1 MTDPA
6 ASTAEPLAS
15 LAELELKAVLDAA
28 VDAVVVID
36 SSGTI
41 ETFNRAAERLFGY
54 SASELL
60 GQNVALLMPEP
71 HQSRHD
77 AYLGHHL
84 QTGQRKVIGR
94 GREMTARRSDGTLFP
109 IFLSVGRV
117 TGPGKPRFVGLM
129 SDISER
135 RRVENAMRRER
146 DRAQAYLDLAEVIL
160 LAVDRE
166 GKVTLINRKGSEIMG
181 WEERDLLGR
190 DWLETCVPE
199 AQREAAR
206 HLHHLVV
213 GDIAAPGQYSE
224 HEVITRS
231 GEHKLVAWR
240 HSPLR
245 DELGT
250 VIGSLSSGEDI
261 TERRLAEESLRK
273 SEQLLTDAQAI
284 AGLGNFEIGLDHE
297 HTYWSREMFHILGMP
312 SLQAPLPLAEFLDR
326 HVHVADRER
335 LETAWRRMV
344 REDGEMDLGYRL
356 VRADGHLR
364 HVHSLA
370 RIAKDPQGR
379 RQVTGTIHDVTESQ
393 QAQEEIRQAQ
403 ERMTQFA
410 RLSTMGEMAAG
421 LAHEINQPLTAI
433 TNYSQAL
440 KRMLASSA
448 EQDPED
454 IELAL
459 SQISAQALRAGEVIR
474 RLRSFVKNREARTEP
489 IAPSRLVSEL
499 LALVEPDARLN
510 DIRLKVEMDDPLPD
524 LTCDPVQ
531 IQQVLINLVRNAIDA
546 TNEANALDRE
556 VLLEVRRH
564 DGDVVISVADHGPG
578 ISAEVAAHLGDPFYT
593 TKSSGTGLGIAIS
606 RSILRAHGGKLGHRP
621 TPGGGATVFFTL
633 PVLSGRE
640 Q

>member
-6 ASTAEPLAS
+6 IIPVEPPAS
-15 LAELELKAVLDAA
+15 LAELELEAVLDAA

-36 SSGTI
+36 ALGFI

-54 SASELL
+54 PATEVL
-60 GQNVALLMPEP
+60 GQNVSVLMPEP

-94 GREMTARRSDGTLFP
+94 GREMTARRKDGTLFP
-109 IFLSVGRV
+109 VFLSVGRV
-117 TGPGKPRFVGLM
+117 ASPGKPRFVGLM

-135 RRVENAMRRER
+135 RRVENALRRER

-160 LAVDRE
+160 LAIDCE
-166 GKVTLINRKGSEIMG
+166 GKVTLVNRKGSEILG
-181 WEERDLLGR
+181 WEERELLGR

-199 AQREAAR
+199 SQREPAR
-206 HLHHLVV
+206 QLHGLVV

-231 GEHKLVAWR
+231 GERKLVAWR

-261 TERRLAEESLRK
+261 TERKRAEESLRK

-284 AGLGNFEIGLDHE
+284 ARLGNFEIGLDHQ
-297 HTYWSREMFHILGMP
+297 HTYWSREMFHLLGLP
-312 SLQAPLPLAEFLDR
+312 SLQEPLPLKDFVDR

-335 LETAWRRMV
+335 LEKAWLAMV
-344 REDGEMDLGYRL
+344 RELGEMDIGYRL

-370 RIAKDPQGR
+370 RISTDPQGR
-379 RQVTGTIHDVTESQ
+379 RQVTGTLHDVTESQ

-440 KRMLASSA
+440 KRMLAVPD
-448 EQDPED
+448 QDPED
-454 IELAL
+454 IDLAL

-474 RLRSFVKNREARTEP
+474 RLRSFVKNREARTEV
-489 IAPSRLVSEL
+489 IAPARLVSEL

-510 DIRLKVEMDDPLPD
+510 DIRLRVEMDDPLPD
-524 LTCDPVQ
+524 LACDPVQ

-546 TNEANALDRE
+546 TNEAEAVDRE
-556 VLLEVRRH
+556 VLMEVRRQ

-578 ISAEVAAHLGDPFYT
+578 ISPEVAAHLGDPFYT

-621 TPGGGATVFFTL
+621 TPGGGATVFFNL